1 MVKYPDI
8 KAVAKKTVSYDTF
21 LSVDYSRASANLKDY
36 FSPDSVNMIR
46 DEYGKVRRRMGYF
59 KIMEFSRHIYGM
71 TKWQDGYLIHGEKNL
86 YFAKPAASEEEEQQE
101 ELLYNLMSER
111 PSQFFHWDGKV
122 YILDGDH
129 YLVYDGETCAP
140 VVGRI
145 PRVMIG
151 GTPAGGGTQFE
162 QFNLLQDKWEQS
174 FRGTATDK
182 VYQLAQTGLDSTPVV
197 VKKARLSGNDVVW
210 DTLTENTDF
219 TVNRTAGKITF
230 NTAPGEPVLDQED
243 NIIIT
248 ASKNGQAGRN
258 RILNCT
264 VGLAFGMNGEENQWF
279 LTGNPDYPNE
289 LYWCEAGDPTFFG
302 DLQFAVLGQDDSAI
316 VSLSSLNTYIVAHK
330 DRASGRSYV
339 CGASYQEINELL
351 VPQVT
356 VAKVLTGCGCI
367 APYASQSMGEPLFL
381 TDTGIQTIT
390 NKELTSEEMTTSR
403 GERINRRLL
412 TEPGLEHAVSCVFGY
427 YYLLAVNGNV
437 YVLDRLNPMEES
449 TTLNNNYQYNAFF
462 WNHIPAVAFLVDGD
476 RLLFGTDDGEV
487 MEFYTDEDNSAS
499 YSDNGEGYQWRWE
512 FPEYTGS
519 TFYTNK
525 SIKYVAL
532 RAKAYART
540 TVAIDVQ
547 IAGQWYQVL
556 EENLAFGF
564 LDLSD
569 LDLSALNL
577 STDATPKKIAQR
589 YSERKLDKLAFRIRG
604 EENMQPF
611 GLYSFAFEVREK
623 GRHKG

>member
-1 MVKYPDI
+1 MVKYPDVKPTARKI
-8 KAVAKKTVSYDTF
+8 VKYDTF

-36 FSPDSVNMIR
+36 FSPNSVNMIR

-59 KIMEFSRHIYGM
+59 KIMEFFQRIYGLL
-71 TKWQDGYLIHGEKNL
+71 KWQDGYLVHAKNSL
-86 YFAKPAASEEEEQQE
+86 YFAHPAASEDEDMQQ
-101 ELLYNLMSER
+101 ELLYSQMGER
-111 PSQFFHWDGKV
+111 PSQFFRWDGKV
-122 YILDGDH
+122 YIIDGTN

-140 VVGRI
+140 VVGKI

-197 VKKARLSGNDVVW
+197 VKKARLSGNEVVW
-210 DTLTENTDF
+210 DTLVENTDF
-219 TVNRTAGKITF
+219 TVNRTAGKVTF

-248 ASKNGQAGRN
+248 ASKVQKSNK
-258 RILNCT
+258 ILGCT

-279 LTGNPDYPNE
+279 LTGNPGYPNE

-316 VSLSSLNTYIVAHK
+316 VSLSAMSTYIVAHK
-330 DRASGRSYV
+330 DRVSGRSYI
-339 CGASYQEINELL
+339 CAPSYQEINELL

-356 VAKVLTGCGCI
+356 VAKVLSGCGCI
-367 APYASQSMGEPLFL
+367 APFASQSMGEPLFL

-390 NKELTSEEMTTSR
+390 NKELTSEEMTTNR
-403 GERINRRLL
+403 GKRVDTRILA
-412 TEPGLEHAVSCVFGY
+412 EQGLENAVSCVFRY

-437 YVLDRLNPMEES
+437 YVLDRLNPMEDS
-449 TTLNNNYQYNAFF
+449 GALDGDYQYNAFF
-462 WNHIPAVAFLVDGD
+462 WNHIPAVCFLVDGD
-476 RLLFGTDDGEV
+476 RLLFGTDEGEI
-487 MEFYTDEDNSAS
+487 MEFYTDEGNSMS
-499 YSDNGEGYQWRWE
+499 YSDDGETYQWMWE
-512 FPEYTGS
+512 FPEYTGNA
-519 TFYTNK
+519 FYTNK

-532 RAKAYART
+532 RAKAYAHT

-547 IAGQWYQVL
+547 IAGVWRQVL
-556 EENLAFGF
+556 EESLAFGF

-577 STDATPKKIAQR
+577 STDTTPKKVAER

-604 EENMQPF
+604 NENMQPF
-611 GLYSFAFEVREK
+611 GLYSFAFEVKEK